1 MKIFYKNSRLFP
13 FHINTCSLNKHFEE
27 LEYFIKSTN
36 ISFDI
41 MAILD
46 TKILKDTSI
55 VKTINIPNFS
65 FEFSPT
71 ESTAGGTILD
81 IADHIAYQN
90 GNYLNFYKKINW
102 NQHLLK

>member
-1 MKIFYKNSRLFP
+1 
-13 FHINTCSLNKHFEE
+13 
-27 LEYFIKSTN
+27 
-36 ISFDI
+36 

-81 IADHIAYQN
+81 IAYHLAYQN